1 MTGER
6 AGRRVL
12 CTYRSKHPPQDAWG
26 GESAYFKNVGIPLSI
41 GAQMIAQGQVTGR
54 GVLPPER
61 AFPTEPFFAELVR
74 RGIVVEEEIVEEGTL
89 A

>member
-1 MTGER
+1 MHIMKKTILLTIIGLILVV
-6 AGRRVL
+6 AVL
-12 CTYRSKHPPQDAWG
+12 G
-26 GESAYFKNVGIPLSI
+26 GVKGLQIK
-41 GAQMIAQGQVTGR
+41 QMIAQGQVTGR